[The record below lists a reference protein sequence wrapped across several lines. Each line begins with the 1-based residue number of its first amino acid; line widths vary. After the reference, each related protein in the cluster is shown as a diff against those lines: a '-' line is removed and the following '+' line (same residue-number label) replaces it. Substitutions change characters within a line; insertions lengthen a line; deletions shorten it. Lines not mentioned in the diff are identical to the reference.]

1 MISFLFCLLL
11 FIRRSGQKTFFKN
24 KKRQNLEVLP
34 FFCNFAAHF
43 RNLNCKKTIISVKSL
58 SLQYKIRI
66 IRI

>member
-34 FFCNFAAHF
+34 FFCNFAADF
-43 RNLNCKKTIISVKSL
+43 SNCDL
-58 SLQYKIRI
+58 G
-66 IRI
+66 